1 MFARIVRQIALFT
14 VGVFWLNF
22 SAVRV
27 AAQPAVNS
35 SSVSFPKTT
44 LKSQSEP
51 LFRLSLPTEDD
62 YAVWKKSGFRISL
75 GYGRGHIYGRH
86 QAPGGSTTS
95 FMLRAGA
102 RIDEKWSILG
112 NVKYQGA
119 AGGLRYIGTV
129 EPTLDI
135 IPRLTVSVGLGLA
148 GFVIIDDMP
157 PVPPADGVVATYT
170 YDDRDAALGGCSGS
184 GFAATAR
191 VAYSIIVGPIF
202 ATGPA
207 VSFGS
212 QVTRCAQVLENSDP
226 DTGRPIELE
235 QYWYHNGFSIDWM
248 LTWR

>member
-1 MFARIVRQIALFT
+1 MSAWIVRQTALLAVGLFWVISST
-14 VGVFWLNF
+14 VE
-22 SAVRV
+22 V
-27 AAQPAVNS
+27 AAQPAVSS
-35 SSVSFPKTT
+35 SSVTSPKTT

-62 YAVWKKSGFRISL
+62 YTVWTKPGFRISL
-75 GYGRGHIYGRH
+75 GYGRGYVYGRNL
-86 QAPGGSTTS
+86 APGGRTTS
-95 FMLRAGA
+95 FTLRAGA
-102 RIDEKWSILG
+102 RIDEHWSVLG
-112 NVKYQGA
+112 NVQYQGA
-119 AGGLRYIGTV
+119 AGGLRYLGTV
-129 EPTLDI
+129 EPTFDI
-135 IPRLTVSVGLGLA
+135 IPRLTVSIGLGLA

-170 YDDRDAALGGCSGS
+170 YDDGDPALGGCSGS

-191 VAYSIIVGPIF
+191 VAYSIVLGPIF